1 MSQYTK
7 EHARSGIDTSLPKI
21 ECFENRFKNYEI
33 TISIPEFTSVCPR
46 TGFPDFGTITI
57 RYVPNKRCVE
67 LKSLKMYILAYR
79 NLGIF
84 YENAVNRI
92 LRDFVKAVRPIKAV
106 VTGEFN
112 IRGGMK
118 STIVASYP
126 DKMR

>member
-7 EHARSGIDTSLPKI
+7 EHARSGIDVPLPEI
-21 ECFENRFKNYEI
+21 ECFENQFRNYEI
-33 TISIPEFTSVCPR
+33 TITILEFTSVCPR
-46 TGFPDFGTITI
+46 TRFPDFGTIAI

-92 LRDFVKAVRPIKAV
+92 LRDFVRAAKPIKAV

-118 STIVASYP
+118 SRIEASYP
-126 DKMR
+126 PK